1 MRFRRQTTICREGW
15 YYLAIIVLVF
25 GGAIFKDVNLLL
37 VLAGMLLGAFLV
49 NWRAV
54 RTTLAGLRIERQL
67 PSRISAGDVLSVNLS
82 LLNTRRRLGSW
93 AIVAE
98 EQIEREAAAADNNH
112 GRPRAYFN
120 FYAKGDSPIFADT
133 KIGTVP
139 QPTLRP
145 SVLFPYVEAGQSR
158 RGTYR
163 GRLTQRGRYRFGP
176 LRLSTR
182 FPFGLFS
189 RTIDAGQAETLV
201 VLPRLGRL
209 TEGWTS
215 RRLEAFAGTQRR
227 QRPGVEG
234 DFYGVREWRGGDGR
248 RLIHWR
254 SSARLGRLVVRQFE
268 RPRTRDVAV
277 VLDLW
282 QPENSA
288 AEHAENVELAV
299 SFAATVLAD
308 VCRKSGSN
316 VYLGLSNT
324 GPECAGGPASPA
336 TLQGL
341 MERLA
346 VAEARTEGALPAL
359 LSYALPR
366 IPADTEIVLVSTRGV
381 DLAAPARFAALW
393 SDPLLR
399 ERARRISCVDTSSAR
414 LSDFFEVV

>member
-25 GGAIFKDVNLLL
+25 GGAVFKEVNLLL
-37 VLAGMLLGAFLV
+37 ILGGMLLGAFLL

-54 RTTLAGLRIERQL
+54 RATLAGLRIERQL
-67 PSRISAGDVLSVNLS
+67 PARISAGEMLSVNLN
-82 LLNTRRRLGSW
+82 LVNTRRRLGTW
-93 AIVAE
+93 AVVAE
-98 EQIEREAAAADNNH
+98 EQIERESACGNNH
-112 GRPRAYFN
+112 GKPQARFS
-120 FYAKGDSPIFADT
+120 FTAKGDSPGFANT
-133 KIGTVP
+133 KNGAAL
-139 QPTLRP
+139 QPLRP
-145 SVLFPYVEAGQSR
+145 NVLFPYVEAGQSR
-158 RGTYR
+158 RGVYR
-163 GRLTQRGRYRFGP
+163 GRLTERGRYRFGP

-189 RTIDAGQAETLV
+189 RTITAGDTETLV

-215 RRLEAFAGTQRR
+215 RKLEAFAGSQRR
-227 QRPGVEG
+227 QRPGAEG

-282 QPENSA
+282 RP
-288 AEHAENVELAV
+288 EHATAEQVENVELAV

-316 VYLGLSNT
+316 VYLGLSNA
-324 GPECAGGPASPA
+324 GPECVGGPASPA
-336 TLQGL
+336 TLQDL

-346 VAEARTEGALPAL
+346 VAEARGEDGLPAL
-359 LSYALPR
+359 LSHALPR
-366 IPADTEIVLVSTRGV
+366 IPAEAEVVLVSTRGV
-381 DLAAPARFAALW
+381 DLTDASRFAALW
-393 SDPLLR
+393 SNPALR
-399 ERARRISCVDTSSAR
+399 ERARRILCVNTSLEQ
-414 LSDFFEVV
+414 LSQFFLAE

>member
-1 MRFRRQTTICREGW
+1 MFRRQTTICREGW
-15 YYLAIIVLVF
+15 YYLVIAVLVLV
-25 GGAIFKDVNLLL
+25 GAVSKEVNLLL
-37 VLAGMLLGAFLV
+37 ILAGMLLGALLL
-49 NWRAV
+49 NWRVV
-54 RTTLAGLRIERQL
+54 RATLRGLKIERQL
-67 PSRISAGDVLSVNLS
+67 PSRLCAGDLLSVNLS
-82 LLNTRRRLGSW
+82 LSNTRPRLGSW
-93 AIVAE
+93 TVVAE
-98 EQIEREAAAADNNH
+98 EQIQRESAAGNNSH
-112 GRPRAYFN
+112 RR
-120 FYAKGDSPIFADT
+120 
-133 KIGTVP
+133 
-139 QPTLRP
+139 QPPLCP
-145 SVLFPYVEAGQSR
+145 SVLFTYVEAGQSR
-158 RGTYR
+158 KGVYR

-189 RTIDAGQAETLV
+189 RTIAVGEPETLI

-234 DFYGVREWRGGDGR
+234 DFYGVREWRSGDGR

-254 SSARLGRLVVRQFE
+254 TSARLGRLVVRQFE

-282 QPENSA
+282 QPDRPA
-288 AEHAENVELAV
+288 AEDAESAELAV

-316 VYLGLSNT
+316 VYLGLSNAEA
-324 GPECAGGPASPA
+324 ECVGGPASPA

-346 VAEARTEGALPAL
+346 TVEARSDDALPAL
-359 LSYALPR
+359 LAHALPSVTS
-366 IPADTEIVLVSTRGV
+366 DTEVVLVSTRPV
-381 DLAAPARFAALW
+381 DLSDPARFVALW
-393 SDPLLR
+393 SDPVLR
-399 ERARRISCVDTSSAR
+399 DRVRRILCVDTSSEQ
-414 LSDFFEVV
+414 LSTYFLAE

>member
-1 MRFRRQTTICREGW
+1 MFRRQTTVCREGW
-15 YYLAIIVLVF
+15 YYLVIVALVLV
-25 GGAIFKDVNLLL
+25 GAVSKEVNLLL
-37 VLAGMLLGAFLV
+37 ILAGMLLGSLLL

-54 RTTLAGLRIERQL
+54 RAALNGLKIERQL
-67 PSRISAGDVLSVNLS
+67 PSRLCAGDVLSVNLS
-82 LLNTRRRLGSW
+82 LTNTRRRLGSW
-93 AIVAE
+93 GVVVE
-98 EQIEREAAAADNNH
+98 EQIQRESVADRGKNNH
-112 GRPRAYFN
+112 H
-120 FYAKGDSPIFADT
+120 
-133 KIGTVP
+133 
-139 QPTLRP
+139 QPPLRP

-158 RGTYR
+158 KGVYR
-163 GRLTQRGRYRFGP
+163 GRLPERGRYRFGP

-189 RTIDAGQAETLV
+189 RTITAGEPETLI

-282 QPENSA
+282 QPEHPA
-288 AEHAENVELAV
+288 AEDAENAELAV
-299 SFAATVLAD
+299 SFVATVLAD

-316 VYLGLSNT
+316 VYLGLTNA
-324 GPECAGGPASPA
+324 GPECVGGPASPA

-346 VAEARTEGALPAL
+346 TAESRSDHALPAL
-359 LSYALPR
+359 LAHALPR
-366 IPADTEIVLVSTRGV
+366 IAADTEIVLVSTRPV

-399 ERARRISCVDTSSAR
+399 DRLRRILCVDTSSEQLAIYF
-414 LSDFFEVV
+414 LAE